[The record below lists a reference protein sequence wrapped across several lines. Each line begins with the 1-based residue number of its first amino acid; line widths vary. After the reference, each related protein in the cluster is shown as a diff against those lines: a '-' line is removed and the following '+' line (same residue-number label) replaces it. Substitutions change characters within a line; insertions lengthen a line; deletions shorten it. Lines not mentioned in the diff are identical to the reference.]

1 MNGWMVCAVFQ
12 VPTVILTASA
22 LTELAALDVLAME
35 FVEDEAVLEEDIAFD
50 EVTELLV
57 LDELSVFP

>member
-1 MNGWMVCAVFQ
+1 MVCAVFH

-22 LTELAALDVLAME
+22 LTELVALDALAMD

-50 EVTELLV
+50 EATELLV